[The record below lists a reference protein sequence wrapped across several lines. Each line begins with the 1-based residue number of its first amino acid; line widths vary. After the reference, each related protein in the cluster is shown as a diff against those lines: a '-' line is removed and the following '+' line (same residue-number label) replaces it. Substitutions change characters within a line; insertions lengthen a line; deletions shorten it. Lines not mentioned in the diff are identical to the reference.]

1 MLSTL
6 RSLLNVAKAA
16 ILVHVR
22 MFTRKIHSKYH
33 TLANLTLYDKP
44 VQTKISQHKGVILD
58 LRGTD
63 QG

>member
-1 MLSTL
+1 
-6 RSLLNVAKAA
+6 
-16 ILVHVR
+16 